1 MYTTDGRTLRQLF
14 REMPPKSHN
23 MDQTKSEVLA
33 YIAQQ
38 LNSDMIVAIRA
49 FNSMRNPTSKVLVFD
64 AIERVWIGCDWIPDN
79 KEAREEY
86 LIKEVRSWDRKVAD
100 LKAEIASVEKENH
113 DLKKKLKKLDDAFDS
128 FENKAKKWFEALEHH
143 AGIDCENYTFKSEGK
158 PPADDPF
165 RAVREAF
172 ENS

>member
-38 LNSDMIVAIRA
+38 LNSDMLAAIRA
-49 FNSMRNPTSKVLVFD
+49 FNSMRNPNSKVLVFD
-64 AIERVWIGCDWIPDN
+64 GIERVWIGCDWLPDN
-79 KEAREEY
+79 KEAKEEY
-86 LIKEVRSWDRKVAD
+86 LIREVRSWDRKVAD
-100 LKAEIASVEKENH
+100 LKADIASLEKELN
-113 DLKKKLKKLDDAFDS
+113 DLKKWKKRFLEEREKLDKETA
-128 FENKAKKWFEALEHH
+128 KWFNALEHH

-158 PPADDPF
+158 SPADDPF

>member
-49 FNSMRNPTSKVLVFD
+49 FNSMRNPNSKVLVFD
-64 AIERVWIGCDWIPDN
+64 GIERVWIGCDWLPEN
-79 KEAREEY
+79 KEAKEEY
-86 LIKEVRSWDRKVAD
+86 LIREVRSWDRKVAD
-100 LKAEIASVEKENH
+100 LKADIASLEKELH
-113 DLKKKLKKLDDAFDS
+113 DLKKWKKRFVEEREKFDKTT
-128 FENKAKKWFEALEHH
+128 EKWFDALSDH
-143 AGIDCENYTFKSEGK
+143 AGINPENYTFKSEGK

>member
-49 FNSMRNPTSKVLVFD
+49 FNSMRNPNSKVLVFD
-64 AIERVWIGCDWIPDN
+64 GIERVWIGCDWLPEN
-79 KEAREEY
+79 KEAKEEY
-86 LIKEVRSWDRKVAD
+86 LIREVRSWDRKVAD

-113 DLKKKLKKLDDAFDS
+113 DLKKKLKKLEERFDWL
-128 FENKAKKWFEALEHH
+128 EDKASRWFNALSDH
-143 AGIDCENYTFKSEGK
+143 AAIDPENYTPRGEKQAENT
-158 PPADDPF
+158 DP
-165 RAVREAF
+165 RAAF
-172 ENS
+172 GE